1 MASRQLSVCW
11 SSPGQSPS
19 SCTRYL
25 CGSVKPG
32 PWLSSF
38 PSASSCT
45 SSFAICAGTDNPHHT
60 TDGSSMPRKTR
71 KELTDI
77 DEEEAGKQRR
87 EAYRRLESELHR
99 VWHTQRSA
107 GAHT

>member
-1 MASRQLSVCW
+1 
-11 SSPGQSPS
+11 
-19 SCTRYL
+19 
-25 CGSVKPG
+25 
-32 PWLSSF
+32 
-38 PSASSCT
+38 
-45 SSFAICAGTDNPHHT
+45 
-60 TDGSSMPRKTR
+60 MPRKTR

-107 GAHT
+107 GAHTGTVGYRSVLLKEKILLTIQKNSEHSKSGPYVHRNNAS